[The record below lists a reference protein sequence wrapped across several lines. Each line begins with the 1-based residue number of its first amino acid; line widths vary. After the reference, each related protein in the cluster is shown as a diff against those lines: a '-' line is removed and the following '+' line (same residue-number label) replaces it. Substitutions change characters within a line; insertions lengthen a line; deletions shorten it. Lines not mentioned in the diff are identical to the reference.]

1 MGGWC
6 CSRVAI
12 SIGQPCRWAFL
23 QDDPE
28 RIQPFYA
35 MSLCLGQLSISRS
48 AYYLQKVERP
58 SLTAFASVF
67 CGRTL
72 DSINLEMLC
81 GLMTCQA
88 KLCQTQVFRNICL
101 FWHQPACPS
110 SSFHDSAEQ
119 TERTQLKLA
128 ETTVR
133 KVEIRTRT
141 KAEPMSGTSNG
152 MDKYWEH
159 MWWGTHLKLGVRISE
174 DWSILF
180 HFLGY
185 ARVCWGILTRL
196 CLVLWWTT
204 FNIFQPP
211 ENWRPLQCFMDKAG
225 LCARR
230 SSGLLAS
237 CICISWDFAGNMF
250 I

>member
-1 MGGWC
+1 MSWPCNCPSQGARTIFKKWSAPVLLLLPQSFVAELWTASIWKC
-6 CSRVAI
+6 CADWWHVK
-12 SIGQPCRWAFL
+12 P
-23 QDDPE
+23 
-28 RIQPFYA
+28 
-35 MSLCLGQLSISRS
+35 
-48 AYYLQKVERP
+48 
-58 SLTAFASVF
+58 
-67 CGRTL
+67 
-72 DSINLEMLC
+72 
-81 GLMTCQA
+81 
-88 KLCQTQVFRNICL
+88 CQTQVFRNICL

-128 ETTVR
+128 ETTAR